1 MKGKNSIAPRSRW
14 GKYKS
19 PVGSEASARPFSQPR
34 ALQAGASGHSGTRG
48 RVPSTWLPP
57 AAQQCPA
64 GRCSVAPMWATST
77 APSTQGA
84 RGGTSDSYRPISSR
98 NYGCMT
104 NIHCSS
110 STRQCTNH
118 PLLTL
123 MLERKPAQCSSKSAF
138 IYYLPKLERKC
149 KHIFITLF
157 SSSLVFFLVFPSF

>member
-123 MLERKPAQCSSKSAF
+123 MLERKPAQSVPPSQHLFTIYQSWNANASIFLSHFSA
-138 IYYLPKLERKC
+138 
-149 KHIFITLF
+149 HHLF
-157 SSSLVFFLVFPSF
+157 SF

>member
-110 STRQCTNH
+110 STRQCTNR

-123 MLERKPAQCSSKSAF
+123 MLERKPAQSVPPSQHLFTIYQSWNANAGIFLSHFSAH
-138 IYYLPKLERKC
+138 R
-149 KHIFITLF
+149 LF
-157 SSSLVFFLVFPSF
+157 SF